1 MMELQ
6 ALIVVLSPH
15 SRVRQLPRHMA
26 ISIQPFDPSR
36 SSAIADLNRRMAA
49 GGSTWQFPEHPDP
62 GSFAREA
69 GSPVFQELF
78 VAVDGAA
85 VRGGYTLQHRPAAF
99 GSDERLI
106 GTWYQPISEGSVDPK
121 HSLVAIQLLRDALR
135 REPLC
140 FGLGLEGPDSQLA
153 KLATTLR
160 CELRLIPFFVRVQNG
175 QRFARHARYLR
186 KRRVLGRLLD
196 LAAATRTA
204 GLAVTLANAALQR
217 VPRPGADTRVES
229 ITGFGPWADE
239 VWARSRARYS
249 FVGVRDAATLRR
261 LYPERQ
267 RFRGVRVLRGET
279 TLGWA
284 VLDSKR
290 MSDDRKFGDLHIGR
304 VADCFGA
311 PEDADVVVR
320 AAVDVLAEEGVDVIL
335 SNMSHP
341 AWCAALRRNAF
352 LPAPSNFVFAPS
364 PELAKRIRA
373 IDPEARDVHL
383 TRGDDG
389 GGPLTRAAFSARRV
403 RKARAAPRE
412 DERASA

>member
-1 MMELQ
+1 
-6 ALIVVLSPH
+6 
-15 SRVRQLPRHMA
+15 MA
-26 ISIQPFDPSR
+26 ISIQPFDASR
-36 SSAIADLNRRMAA
+36 SAAIAALNRRMAA
-49 GGSTWQFPEHPDP
+49 GGSSWQFPEHPEP
-62 GSFAREA
+62 EAFAREE
-69 GSPVFQELF
+69 GSPVFQELL

-85 VRGGYTLQHRPAAF
+85 VRGGYTLQHRTAAF
-99 GSDERLI
+99 RDEERPIGS
-106 GTWYQPISEGSVDPK
+106 WYQPISEGSVDPK
-121 HSLVAIQLLRDALR
+121 HSLVAIQMLRDAFR

-140 FGLGLEGPDSQLA
+140 FGLGLEGLDSQLS
-153 KLATTLR
+153 KLAATLR

-175 QRFARHARYLR
+175 QRFARGARYLR
-186 KRRVLGRLLD
+186 KRRALAHLLD
-196 LAAATRTA
+196 LAAATHTA
-204 GLAVTLANAALQR
+204 GLAVALANRALQR
-217 VPRPGADTRVES
+217 APRPGAGTRVES
-229 ITGFGPWADE
+229 ITRFGPWADD
-239 VWARSRARYS
+239 VWQRCRSRYS

-267 RFRGVRVLRGET
+267 RFRGVRLLHEDT
-279 TLGWA
+279 TIGWA

-304 VADCFGA
+304 IGDCFAA
-311 PEDADVVVR
+311 PEHADLVVR
-320 AAVDVLAEEGVDVIL
+320 AAVEVLASEGVDVML

-373 IDPEARDVHL
+373 VDPEGRDVHL

-403 RKARAAPRE
+403 RRVPKPPRK
-412 DERASA
+412 DDGA

>member
-1 MMELQ
+1 
-6 ALIVVLSPH
+6 
-15 SRVRQLPRHMA
+15 MA
-26 ISIQPFDPSR
+26 ISIQPFDASR
-36 SSAIADLNRRMAA
+36 SQAIRDLNRRMAA
-49 GGSTWQFPEHPDP
+49 AGSTWQFPESPDP
-62 GSFAREA
+62 ASFEREA

-99 GSDERLI
+99 RGEEQAI

-121 HSLVAIQLLRDALR
+121 YSLVAIQLLRDALR

-153 KLATTLR
+153 KLASTLR

-175 QRFARHARYLR
+175 QRFAREARYLR
-186 KRRVLGRLLD
+186 KRRGLGPLLD
-196 LAAATRTA
+196 VAAATHTA
-204 GLAVTLANAALQR
+204 GLAVSLGNRALQR
-217 VPRPGADTRVES
+217 VGRPRGDLRVES
-229 ITGFGPWADE
+229 ISGFGPWADE
-239 VWARSRARYS
+239 LWARCRDRYS
-249 FVGVRDAATLRR
+249 FVGVRDAATLSR

-267 RFRGVRVLRGET
+267 RFRGVRVLRGDT
-279 TLGWA
+279 TIGWA

-290 MSDDRKFGDLHIGR
+290 MSDDRKFGDLHLGR
-304 VADCFGA
+304 FADCFGA
-311 PEDADVVVR
+311 PEDADLVVR

-335 SNMSHP
+335 SNQSHP

-364 PELAKRIRA
+364 PGLSKRIRA
-373 IDPEARDVHL
+373 IDPEGRDVHL

-403 RKARAAPRE
+403 RRPRLV
-412 DERASA
+412 SV